1 MTSERS
7 ELLANVRWRSAF
19 EAVRRSEVKSP
30 ERTAEIVGVLRKHSL
45 FAEWDEAVLEQI
57 SHAMREQMVREGDAV
72 VTQGEPGDNFYV
84 VAEGSLAAYVG
95 DTESPSFVCTATYA
109 AGDAF
114 GELALLYDTT
124 RAATVRCTSRSALLY
139 SLGRI
144 PFRNLVS

>member
-1 MTSERS
+1 MRCRGPFSHASPRKST
-7 ELLANVRWRSAF
+7 
-19 EAVRRSEVKSP
+19 RRTLSLVGFLPFK
-30 ERTAEIVGVLRKHSL
+30 TAED
-45 FAEWDEAVLEQI
+45 ALEN
-57 SHAMREQMVREGDAV
+57 AM
-72 VTQGEPGDNFYV
+72 T